1 MDARKFRNRARLRCV
16 ILLRATALALAAW
29 LVSGPAHAQAGDSDP
44 QLVDTGE
51 IDGDL
56 AGVVAPQPQ
65 QPRYA
70 PGALEA
76 YHQQMRAYEEKVAT
90 EAEAQRLR
98 AESFRRKRA
107 DYESELA
114 AYQAARRR
122 YEAERAEWEA
132 EISRRR

>member
-1 MDARKFRNRARLRCV
+1 MISAA
-16 ILLRATALALAAW
+16 ILRATALALAMCPVAG
-29 LVSGPAHAQAGDSDP
+29 LAHAQAGAPDP
-44 QLVDTGE
+44 QLADTGE

-76 YHQQMRAYEEKVAT
+76 YQQQMRAYEEKVVA

-98 AESFRRKRA
+98 NESFRRKRA
-107 DYESELA
+107 AYESELA

-122 YEAERAEWEA
+122 YEAERADWEA
-132 EISRRR
+132 EVNRRR

>member
-1 MDARKFRNRARLRCV
+1 LSSAT
-16 ILLRATALALAAW
+16 ILRAIVLALAVCPVA
-29 LVSGPAHAQAGDSDP
+29 GPVYAQAGDPDP
-44 QLVDTGE
+44 QLADSGE

-76 YHQQMRAYEEKVAT
+76 YQQQLRAYEEKVAA
-90 EAEAQRLR
+90 EAEAQKLR
-98 AESFRRKRA
+98 NESFRRKRA
-107 DYESELA
+107 AYESELA

-122 YEAERAEWEA
+122 YEAERADWEA
-132 EISRRR
+132 EANRRR